1 MSRKKLLQNLPDRT
15 VLKRRAL
22 AKERVQQYNLFS
34 DLFMSVALDDKKAC
48 EYVLRI
54 IMGKP
59 DLVVKRVE
67 TQETLSKVESRGVRL
82 DVLAEDSEGQI
93 FNIEVQ
99 RADTVDHARRI
110 RLYSSMIDSEL
121 LQKGAAFGKLPTLV
135 MIYISET
142 NIWKLNG
149 AMSRVTKVWEDNG
162 TPFDDGLEIIG
173 VNAAVDD
180 GSQVAALMSYFK
192 TANPADESQGEL
204 SQRVKYLKTNQG
216 GIQMFIDKMDINYLE
231 GREEG
236 REENALKSAQK
247 MLAKKICTDEEIA
260 EITELPLETI
270 LRLKAQLSQTQA
282 GTVLPV
288 KKI

>member
-34 DLFMSVALDDKKAC
+34 DLFMSVALD
-48 EYVLRI
+48 
-54 IMGKP
+54 
-59 DLVVKRVE
+59 
-67 TQETLSKVESRGVRL
+67 
-82 DVLAEDSEGQI
+82 VLAEDSEGQI

-99 RADTVDHARRI
+99 RADTVD
-110 RLYSSMIDSEL
+110 
-121 LQKGAAFGKLPTLV
+121 
-135 MIYISET
+135 
-142 NIWKLNG
+142 
-149 AMSRVTKVWEDNG
+149 
-162 TPFDDGLEIIG
+162 
-173 VNAAVDD
+173 
-180 GSQVAALMSYFK
+180 
-192 TANPADESQGEL
+192 ESQGEL
-204 SQRVKYLKTNQG
+204 SQRVKYLKTNPG

>member
-34 DLFMSVALDDKKAC
+34 DLFMSVA
-48 EYVLRI
+48 
-54 IMGKP
+54 
-59 DLVVKRVE
+59 
-67 TQETLSKVESRGVRL
+67 L